1 MPIQLKQVSSSLS
14 SIFNTLGNTWI
25 VENFELE
32 PFNFTVFVRQTGH
45 DEEHLGKYIAEIY
58 TDRFVPRNLKLSK
71 KHRKKGKDYV
81 PYTTIEKKFK
91 ELSKYLDIKD
101 GIEMKLM
108 ELDYRN

>member
-1 MPIQLKQVSSSLS
+1 MSIPLRQISSSLN
-14 SIFNTLGNTWI
+14 SIFNTLGNNWI

-32 PFNFTVFVRQTGH
+32 PFNFRVYLRQTGH

-71 KHRKKGKDYV
+71 KHRKKGKDSV
-81 PYTTIEKKFK
+81 SYTTIEKKFK
-91 ELSKYLDIKD
+91 ELSKYLDLKD